1 MSKENKIPAAVPY
14 DDWLYAKLAD
24 PEFAAGY
31 LNACME
37 EGDQPALMRAL
48 RQVAKARKGGVAGL
62 ARDTGLSR
70 VTLTR
75 ALSETGN
82 PELRSLNAVLAASG
96 LKLAV
101 LPATIKRPKGRV
113 RAGERHGKKAA

>member
-1 MSKENKIPAAVPY
+1 MAKENKVSPAVSH
-14 DDWLYAKLAD
+14 DDWLNEKLAD

-31 LNACME
+31 LNASIA
-37 EGDQPALMRAL
+37 EGDQAAFMLAL

-62 ARDTGLSR
+62 ARASGLGR

-75 ALSETGN
+75 ALSATGN

-101 LPATIKRPKGRV
+101 LPAVAKGRRQHAKTAE
-113 RAGERHGKKAA
+113 RARKAA

>member
-1 MSKENKIPAAVPY
+1 MAKENKVSPAVSH
-14 DDWLYAKLAD
+14 DDWLNEKLAD

-31 LNACME
+31 LNASIA
-37 EGDQPALMRAL
+37 EGDQAAFMLAL

-62 ARDTGLSR
+62 ARASGLGR

-75 ALSETGN
+75 ALSATGN

-101 LPATIKRPKGRV
+101 LPAVAKGRRQPAKSAE
-113 RAGERHGKKAA
+113 RARKAA

>member
-1 MSKENKIPAAVPY
+1 MAKENKVSPAVSH
-14 DDWLYAKLAD
+14 DDWLNEKLAD

-31 LNACME
+31 LNASIA
-37 EGDQPALMRAL
+37 EGDQAAFMLAL

-62 ARDTGLSR
+62 ARASGLGR

-75 ALSETGN
+75 ALSATGN

-101 LPATIKRPKGRV
+101 LPAMAKGRRQPAKSAE
-113 RAGERHGKKAA
+113 RARKAA